1 MEGNLWRL
9 CRVTEHVSSRSSHS
23 HKKSGFPSLSIIIYI
38 ATKEVMEMEEKKEA
52 GASIWVWVI
61 IIAIAAAVV
70 AGFII
75 FLKP

>member
-1 MEGNLWRL
+1 MKALQSNAACKFSFFTL
-9 CRVTEHVSSRSSHS
+9 T
-23 HKKSGFPSLSIIIYI
+23 KKSGYPSFSIGICIV
-38 ATKEVMEMEEKKEA
+38 TKEVTEMEEKKEA

-61 IIAIAAAVV
+61 IIAITAAVV